1 MAGSVRIFSFAY
13 KNTPRYVTKYPIRW
27 QTTAHSLIVRQR
39 IQDKKKQ
46 ALLGGGEKRI
56 EAQHRK
62 VATAY
67 WLLLLLLLLLLVT
80 VLVTHLVKI
89 RTLC

>member
-39 IQDKKKQ
+39 IQDNFAWRWWKENRSSTQKGSYC
-46 ALLGGGEKRI
+46 LLATTTTTTTTASNSI
-56 EAQHRK
+56 SNSPRK
-62 VATAY
+62 N
-67 WLLLLLLLLLLVT
+67 
-80 VLVTHLVKI
+80 
-89 RTLC
+89 